1 VEHDRQLG
9 EMQRENFRK
18 AVKAGVKVS
27 FGTDAGVCPHGINA
41 RQFAYMVKY
50 GLTPMQAIQSATS
63 WAADLL
69 GKPDLVGSIAPG
81 KSADIIAVDEDPI
94 QNIRILEHV
103 SFVMKEGK
111 IYKQE

>member
-41 RQFAYMVKY
+41 RNSR
-50 GLTPMQAIQSATS
+50 T
-63 WAADLL
+63 W
-69 GKPDLVGSIAPG
+69 
-81 KSADIIAVDEDPI
+81 
-94 QNIRILEHV
+94 
-103 SFVMKEGK
+103 
-111 IYKQE
+111 